1 MKLHVSLKSENS
13 QPGRNK
19 YDNLV
24 NADNFK
30 EVALVL
36 SDLANHGVP
45 IKKAIIEYFKLIK
58 TDWEAIIGI

>member
-1 MKLHVSLKSENS
+1 MKLRVSLKSDSNL
-13 QPGRNK
+13 PGSHK
-19 YDNLV
+19 YDNQV

-58 TDWEAIIGI
+58 TDWEAITGI